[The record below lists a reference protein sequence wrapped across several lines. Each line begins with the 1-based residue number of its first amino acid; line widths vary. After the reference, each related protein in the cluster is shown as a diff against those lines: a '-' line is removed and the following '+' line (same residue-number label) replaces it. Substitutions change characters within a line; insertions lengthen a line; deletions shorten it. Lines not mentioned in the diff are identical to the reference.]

1 MLESLRERPWS
12 ASSLEGWIGCP
23 MRWYVMNVLAPGAFD
38 PEPEPLA
45 KGGLAHAALADTLE
59 GLRAETGSARLSTA
73 RLKLARELLGAAL
86 ERNEPDHPLS
96 VSPERRP
103 GVRRRLRADLE
114 RYLERAAEVED
125 PLEPRFLEV
134 GFGIDA
140 DAGRGQASA
149 LPAFE
154 FGPGSR
160 LRGRIDRVDVSP
172 AGEAVVYDY
181 KSSFAPAPAKWLA
194 EGKLQVALYMRA
206 VQELLGL
213 EVVGGFYQPLSGAD
227 LRARGLLDSD
237 GAVQLQCVRGDARD
251 HGEVQELLDGALAM
265 ASAAVAEARRGEIEA
280 RPRTCAFPKGGCEF
294 PTICRCER

>member
-1 MLESLRERPWS
+1 M
-12 ASSLEGWIGCP
+12 
-23 MRWYVMNVLAPGAFD
+23 
-38 PEPEPLA
+38 
-45 KGGLAHAALADTLE
+45 
-59 GLRAETGSARLSTA
+59 STA
-73 RLKLARELLGAAL
+73 RLALARELLGAAL

-114 RYLERAAEVED
+114 RYLERAAEIGD

-154 FGPGSR
+154 FGPSSK
-160 LRGRIDRVDVSP
+160 LRGRIDRVDVSDV
-172 AGEAVVYDY
+172 GEAVVYDY
-181 KSSFAPAPAKWLA
+181 KSSYAPAPARWLA

-213 EVVGGFYQPLSGAD
+213 EVVGGFYQPLSGTD

-237 GAVQLQCVRGDARD
+237 GGVQLECVRGDARE

-265 ASAAVAEARRGEIEA
+265 ARAAVAEAGRGEIEA
-280 RPRTCAFPKGGCEF
+280 RPATCAFGKGGCEF